1 LSIFLEEKHCIMG
14 SEDQGANPQ
23 AAKKTMTTPIE
34 SGSAAT
40 VAGEA
45 GIGEPHI
52 GAPPARPSEAPIQ
65 AKTKNQNIRVSP
77 AVLDAAGKDAEQLLR
92 DLRTSLNGL
101 TQADAEERARSTGP
115 NEIAQERKQGWIVR
129 VLKIIRNPLVILLSS
144 LSAISFFTG
153 DVRAGSVMVGMVALS
168 VGLRFW
174 QEARADSAAE
184 KLKAMIHVTAT
195 VVRDGAAKEIPLRDL
210 VPGDIIRLAAGDM
223 IPGDVRLLSS
233 KDVFVTQGSLT
244 GESLP
249 VEKFHDPETK
259 GEASPTELKN
269 TCFMGTSV
277 ESGTA
282 TAVVVA
288 TGAQTYLG
296 SMAHSIT
303 GERALTSFD
312 QGLNRF
318 TWLMMK
324 FMVVMVPL
332 VFFINGFT
340 KHDWKGAFFF
350 ALAVAVGLTPEMLPM
365 IVSVCLSNGALAM
378 SRKKVIVKRL
388 NSIQNF
394 GGMDVLCTDKTGT
407 LTEDRVVLMRHCN
420 VAGRETEDVLMNGYL
435 ISYFQTGLK
444 NLLDRAILDSTD
456 FHGKA
461 MVEKYKKLDE
471 LPFDFTRRMMSV
483 MVADSEGK
491 AILLTKGAPEDVF
504 HRCSQ
509 FELDGK
515 FSPMEPDRMVGL
527 KAEYDSLSSDGF
539 RVLAVATK
547 DLSGKQVC
555 AKEDEGD
562 LVLRGYVAF
571 LDPPKDTAA
580 RAIAALAKHGVVVKI
595 LTGDN
600 HLISRKVCKDVGL
613 VADPMLLGGD
623 VEKMSDTEL
632 AEAAEK
638 ATLFARL
645 SPADKER
652 VIRMLRGK
660 GHVVGF
666 MGDGINDAPALRA
679 ADVGISVDTATDIA
693 KESADLILLEKDLMV
708 LEGGVIEGRKVFAN
722 IVKYIRMGASSNF
735 GNMFSVLGASAFLR
749 FLPMAPIQVLTNN
762 LLYDF
767 SQVPIPADAV
777 DEEQVTRPRPW
788 NLGEIK
794 RFILFI
800 GPISSI
806 FDYTTFFVML
816 WVFDCWDPSHTSL
829 FQTGWFV
836 ESLMTQTL
844 IIHVI
849 RTNKIPFLQSRASW
863 ALTTTTA
870 AIMAVGVWLPYS
882 PLASALGFTR
892 LPRLYWPI
900 LMLTLLTYM
909 GLTQIVKMWLLR
921 KQWI

>member
-1 LSIFLEEKHCIMG
+1 
-14 SEDQGANPQ
+14 
-23 AAKKTMTTPIE
+23 MTTPE
-34 SGSAAT
+34 ADRTAAAVTDEAAAT
-40 VAGEA
+40 AAKLEGRQSRLN
-45 GIGEPHI
+45 EPS
-52 GAPPARPSEAPIQ
+52 AQ
-65 AKTKNQNIRVSP
+65 TKAKQQSIHVSR
-77 AVLDAAGKDAEQLLR
+77 AVLDAARKAGEELLR
-92 DLRTSLNGL
+92 DLRTSLSGL
-101 TQADAEERARSTGP
+101 TQAEADERTRTAGP
-115 NEIAQERKQGWIVR
+115 NEVAQERKQGWLGRI
-129 VLKIIRNPLVILLSS
+129 LKIIRNPLVILLAT
-144 LSAISFFTG
+144 LSTVSFLTG
-153 DVRAGSVMVGMVALS
+153 DARAGSVMAMMVALS

-174 QEARADSAAE
+174 QEARADDAAE

-195 VVRDGAAKEIPLRDL
+195 VVRNGAAREIPLRDL
-210 VPGDIIRLAAGDM
+210 VPGDIIKLAAGDM
-223 IPGDVRLLSS
+223 IPGDVRLLSA
-233 KDVFVTQGSLT
+233 KDLFVSQGSLT

-249 VEKFHDPETK
+249 VEKLCDPQTK
-259 GEASPTELKN
+259 EESSPTELKN

-277 ESGTA
+277 QSGTA
-282 TAVVVA
+282 TAVVVT
-288 TGAQTYLG
+288 TGVHTYLG
-296 SMAHSIT
+296 SMARAMT
-303 GERALTSFD
+303 GERTQTSFD

-318 TWLMMK
+318 TWLMMQ
-324 FMVVMVPL
+324 FMAVMVPL
-332 VFFINGFT
+332 VFLINGFT

-365 IVSVCLSNGALAM
+365 IVSVCLSKGALAM

-420 VAGRETEDVLMNGYL
+420 VAGRETDDVLLDGYL

-444 NLLDRAILDSTD
+444 NLLDRAILDSPD

-461 MVEKYKKLDE
+461 VVESYKKLDE
-471 LPFDFTRRMMSV
+471 IPFDFTRRMMSV
-483 MVADSEGK
+483 LVEDAKGK

-504 HRCSQ
+504 LRCSL

-515 FSPMEPDRMVGL
+515 LSAMEPDLIVGL
-527 KAEYDSLSSDGF
+527 KQEYDSLSNDGF

-547 DLSGKQVC
+547 DLAGKQIC
-555 AKEDEGD
+555 AKDDERE

-580 RAIAALAKHGVVVKI
+580 RALSALHKHGVAVKI

-600 HLISRKVCKDVGL
+600 HLVSRKVCKDVGVL
-613 VADPMLLGGD
+613 ADPMLLGGD
-623 VEKMSDTEL
+623 VEKMSDAEL
-632 AEAAEK
+632 AVVAEK
-638 ATLFARL
+638 AALFARL
-645 SPADKER
+645 SPAHKER
-652 VIRMLRGK
+652 VIRVLRGN

-679 ADVGISVDTATDIA
+679 ADVGISVDTAADIA

-708 LEGGVIEGRKVFAN
+708 LEEGVIEGRKVFAN

-735 GNMFSVLGASAFLR
+735 GNMFSVLGASAFLP

-767 SQVPIPADAV
+767 SQVPIPGDAV

-788 NLGEIK
+788 NIGEIK

-816 WVFDCWDPSHTSL
+816 WIFNARDPSRASL
-829 FQTGWFV
+829 FQTGWFI
-836 ESLMTQTL
+836 ESIMTQTL

-863 ALTTTTA
+863 ALTATTLS
-870 AIMAVGVWLPYS
+870 IMGFGIWLPYS
-882 PLASALGFTR
+882 PMASALGFTH

-900 LMLTLLTYM
+900 LMLTLVGYM
-909 GLTQIVKMWLLR
+909 SLTQIVKVWLLR
-921 KQWI
+921 KQLI

>member
-1 LSIFLEEKHCIMG
+1 MAQCSNDLTKALESVARKAVNEKMTKPDADSTAAAVVTDAG
-14 SEDQGANPQ
+14 GASS
-23 AAKKTMTTPIE
+23 KLVT
-34 SGSAAT
+34 
-40 VAGEA
+40 
-45 GIGEPHI
+45 
-52 GAPPARPSEAPIQ
+52 PPAHPDKPLIPTNA
-65 AKTKNQNIRVSP
+65 KNQNIRVSP
-77 AVLDAAGKDAEQLLR
+77 AVLDAARKSNEELLR
-92 DLRTSLNGL
+92 DLRTSLGGL
-101 TQADAEERARSTGP
+101 TEAEAEERERTTGP
-115 NEIAQERKQGWIVR
+115 NEVAQEKKQGWPVR
-129 VLKIIRNPLVILLSS
+129 VLKIIRNPLVILLTT
-144 LSAISFFTG
+144 LSAVSFLTG
-153 DVRAGSVMVGMVALS
+153 DARAGFVMAIMVALS

-174 QEARADSAAE
+174 QEARADAAAE

-195 VVRDGAAKEIPLRDL
+195 VVRDGAAREIPLRDL
-210 VPGDIIRLAAGDM
+210 VPGDIVKLAAGDM

-233 KDVFVTQGSLT
+233 KDVFVSQGSLT

-249 VEKFHDPETK
+249 VEKFCDPETK
-259 GEASPTELKN
+259 DENSPTELKN
-269 TCFMGTSV
+269 ICFMGTSV

-282 TAVVVA
+282 TAVVVT
-288 TGAQTYLG
+288 TGVHTYFG

-303 GERALTSFD
+303 GERPETSFD

-318 TWLMMK
+318 TWLMLQ
-324 FMVVMVPL
+324 FMAVMVPL
-332 VFFINGFT
+332 VFLINGFT

-378 SRKKVIVKRL
+378 SRKRVIVKRL

-420 VAGRETEDVLMNGYL
+420 VAGRESDDVLLDGYL

-444 NLLDRAILDSTD
+444 NLLDRAILDSPE
-456 FHGKA
+456 FHAKA
-461 MVEKYKKLDE
+461 IVETYKKLDE
-471 LPFDFTRRMMSV
+471 IPFDFTRRMMSV
-483 MVADSEGK
+483 LVETAEGK
-491 AILLTKGAPEDVF
+491 AILLTKGAPEEVF
-504 HRCSQ
+504 LHCSD

-515 FSPMEPDRMVGL
+515 LSAMDSDLAVGL
-527 KAEYDSLSSDGF
+527 KLQYDSLSNDGF

-547 DLSGKQVC
+547 ELHGKQIC
-555 AKEDEGD
+555 AKEDERG
-562 LVLRGYVAF
+562 LTLRGYVAF
-571 LDPPKDTAA
+571 LDPPKDSAA
-580 RAIAALAKHGVVVKI
+580 RALAALYKHGVAVKI

-613 VADPMLLGGD
+613 SADPMLLGGD
-623 VEKMSDTEL
+623 VEKMPDSEL

-638 ATLFARL
+638 AVLFARL
-645 SPADKER
+645 SPAHKER
-652 VIRMLRGK
+652 VIRALRGK

-693 KESADLILLEKDLMV
+693 KESADLILLEKDLTV
-708 LEGGVIEGRKVFAN
+708 LEEGVIEGRKVFAN

-735 GNMFSVLGASAFLR
+735 GNMFSVLGASAFLP

-767 SQVPIPADAV
+767 SQVPIPADSV
-777 DEEQVTRPRPW
+777 DEEQVARPRPW
-788 NLGEIK
+788 NIAEIK

-816 WVFDCWDPSHTSL
+816 YIFNCWDPSRASL

-863 ALTTTTA
+863 ALTATTLS
-870 AIMAVGVWLPYS
+870 IMALGVWLPYS
-882 PLASALGFTR
+882 PLASALGFTH
-892 LPRLYWPI
+892 LPPLYWPI
-900 LMLTLLTYM
+900 LLLTLLGYM
-909 GLTQIVKMWLLR
+909 ALTQIIKVGLLR

>member
-1 LSIFLEEKHCIMG
+1 
-14 SEDQGANPQ
+14 
-23 AAKKTMTTPIE
+23 MTTPEADSTAGALADGAGTAGAKLAAPAAHPIE
-34 SGSAAT
+34 
-40 VAGEA
+40 
-45 GIGEPHI
+45 
-52 GAPPARPSEAPIQ
+52 PPIPP
-65 AKTKNQNIRVSP
+65 KTKKQNISVSP
-77 AVLDAAGKDAEQLLR
+77 AVIDAASKDGEALLQ
-92 DLRTSLNGL
+92 DLRTSPGGL
-101 TQADAEERARSTGP
+101 MQAEAEERARTTGP
-115 NEIAQERKQGWIVR
+115 NEVAQERKQGWFVR
-129 VLKIIRNPLVILLSS
+129 VLKIIRNPLVILLST
-144 LSAISFFTG
+144 LSAISFLTG
-153 DVRAGSVMVGMVALS
+153 DARAGTVMAIMVALS

-174 QEARADSAAE
+174 QEARADAAAE

-195 VVRDGAAKEIPLRDL
+195 VVRDGAAREMPLRDL
-210 VPGDIIRLAAGDM
+210 VPGDIIKLAAGDM
-223 IPGDVRLLSS
+223 IPGDVRLLAS
-233 KDVFVTQGSLT
+233 KDIFVSQGSLT

-249 VEKFHDPETK
+249 VEKFHDPQTTE
-259 GEASPTELKN
+259 ENSPTELKN
-269 TCFMGTSV
+269 ICFMGTSV

-282 TAVVVA
+282 TAVVVT
-288 TGAQTYLG
+288 TGVQTYLG
-296 SMAHSIT
+296 SMATSIT
-303 GERALTSFD
+303 SERVQTSFD

-318 TWLMMK
+318 TWLMMQ
-324 FMVVMVPL
+324 FMAVMVPL
-332 VFFINGFT
+332 VFLINGFT

-420 VAGRETEDVLMNGYL
+420 VAGRESDDVLLDGYL

-444 NLLDRAILDSTD
+444 NLLDRAILDTPD
-456 FHGKA
+456 FHAKPIL
-461 MVEKYKKLDE
+461 EKYKKLDE
-471 LPFDFTRRMMSV
+471 IPFDFTRRMMSV
-483 MVADSEGK
+483 LLQDPEGK
-491 AILLTKGAPEDVF
+491 SILLTKGAPEEVF
-504 HRCSQ
+504 LHCGQ

-515 FSPMEPDRMVGL
+515 LSTMEPEHAAGL
-527 KAEYDSLSSDGF
+527 KQEYDNLSNDGF

-547 DLSGKQVC
+547 QLAGKQIC
-555 AKEDEGD
+555 AKEDERA
-562 LVLRGYVAF
+562 LILRGYVAF

-580 RAIAALAKHGVVVKI
+580 RALAALHKNGVAVKI

-600 HLISRKVCKDVGL
+600 ALVSRKVCRDVGL
-613 VADPMLLGGD
+613 TADPMLLGGD
-623 VEKMSDTEL
+623 VEKMSDAEL
-632 AEAAEK
+632 AEAADK
-638 ATLFARL
+638 AALFARL
-645 SPADKER
+645 SPAHKER
-652 VIRMLRGK
+652 VIRVLRGK

-708 LEGGVIEGRKVFAN
+708 LDQGVIEGRKVFAN

-735 GNMFSVLGASAFLR
+735 GNMFSVLGASAFLP

-788 NLGEIK
+788 NIEEIK

-816 WVFDCWDPSHTSL
+816 YVFHCWDPSRAPL

-849 RTNKIPFLQSRASW
+849 RTNRIPFLQSRASW
-863 ALTTTTA
+863 ALTGTTLSL
-870 AIMAVGVWLPYS
+870 MAFGIWLPHS
-882 PLASALGFTR
+882 PMAAALGFAR
-892 LPRLYWPI
+892 LPGLYWPI
-900 LMLTLLTYM
+900 LLVTLLGYM
-909 GLTQIVKMWLLR
+909 GLTQMIKVFLLR
-921 KQWI
+921 KHWI